1 MLVDYVNFYKRE
13 ERTRYIFEKFQN
25 YFGKKIL
32 DVGCDKAVLKTL
44 ITDIEY
50 TGLDVSGTPDVCLD
64 LEKVDRLPFDDSSF
78 DCVICADVLEH
89 LENLHLIFSELLRV
103 SRNHVIIAWP
113 NNWVNARVPIE
124 RGYGSFKHYGLPT
137 EKPHDRHKWFFSLSE
152 ARHFVREQIRK
163 NGDIQLVEERVSEK
177 PKFFLFRL
185 LRHLRYPNQE
195 YYLNRYAHTLWTVLK
210 RKVHSNRY

>member
-13 ERTRYIFEKFQN
+13 ERTRYIFEKFQK
-25 YFGKKIL
+25 YFGKKVL

-50 TGLDVSGTPDVCLD
+50 TGLDISGIPDICLD

-78 DCVICADVLEH
+78 DCVICTDVLEH
-89 LENLHLIFSELLRV
+89 LDNLHLVFSELVRV
-103 SRNHVIIAWP
+103 TKRHLIIAWP

-124 RGYGSFKHYGLPT
+124 RGYGSFKHYGLPP
-137 EKPHDRHKWFFSLSE
+137 EKPQDRHKWFFSLSE
-152 ARHFVREQIRK
+152 AKHFVQEQIRK
-163 NGDIQLVEERVSEK
+163 NGDMQLVEERVSEK
-177 PKFFLFRL
+177 PKLFLFRL

-195 YYLNRYAHTLWTVLK
+195 RYLNRYAHTYWMILQKTC
-210 RKVHSNRY
+210 